1 MNWLFSIDQIRTA
14 EQPLLEAQT
23 RPDELMQSAAA
34 AVADACEQWA
44 QGDRYLLLV
53 GPGGNGGDAL
63 YAGALAAMK
72 GKRVDAYPIVRT
84 DSGEPTMHER
94 AAETFTTAGGNILAD
109 LPDAAE
115 LANYGLIVDGM
126 FGLGNRVAGIPLDI
140 ARFLYANDHSIP
152 AGDSAEA
159 SACSSET
166 YASAHA
172 PNRVPV
178 LAVDL
183 PSGVDANTAL
193 TAPPTEDGINTHVTA
208 TATVTFGGLRRAHGI
223 SAECGHVSVSDIHL
237 DDGRS
242 LSDELA
248 TVASAAER
256 PLPSLY
262 CVPLGGTHGAEIH
275 SCPAHAETRALLRN
289 LPGEPSATDDKY
301 SGGVVGIYAGSE
313 QFPGAGVL
321 SCTGAVRTTNS
332 MVRHVGAHAWAVTA
346 SLPEVVVHPDRF
358 ATGRVQARVLG
369 PGRGTD
375 RAAKEELVDLL
386 DTVQPLILDADAL
399 TLISKDKALIETVR
413 QRLAPTVCTPHGGE
427 FERLAKPVRA
437 LGYDVADSAE
447 DRLQAARDLAVALD
461 CTVLLKGR
469 FSVIANPRQTVV
481 VDYGSSWA
489 ATAGSG
495 DVLSGMVG
503 AILARDAGRRAFA
516 HGYAEA
522 GQSEID
528 SAEADYVLFTTALGA
543 IIHAVAAFHSA
554 ETPYGRAPTSAS
566 RIAEAIPGAIAY
578 LTSQV

>member
-1 MNWLFSIDQIRTA
+1 MNWLFSIDQIRAA

-84 DSGEPTMHER
+84 DSGEPKMHER
-94 AAETFTTAGGNILAD
+94 AAETFTTAGGNILTD

-193 TAPPTEDGINTHVTA
+193 TAPPSEDGINTHVTA
-208 TATVTFGGLRRAHGI
+208 TATVTFGGMRRAHGI

-399 TLISKDKALIETVR
+399 TLVSKDKALIETVR

-495 DVLSGMVG
+495 DVLSGIVG
-503 AILARDAGRRAFA
+503 AILARDASRRAFA

>member
-1 MNWLFSIDQIRTA
+1 MNWLFSIDQIRAA

-44 QGDRYLLLV
+44 QGDRYLLFV

-84 DSGEPTMHER
+84 DSGEPKMHER
-94 AAETFTTAGGNILAD
+94 AAETFTTAGGHILTD
-109 LPDAAE
+109 LPKAAE
-115 LANYGLIVDGM
+115 LADYGLIVDGM
-126 FGLGNRVAGIPLDI
+126 FGLGNRVDGIPLDI
-140 ARFLYANDHSIP
+140 ARLLHANDHSIP

-159 SACSSET
+159 SACSPEN
-166 YASAHA
+166 YAIAHA
-172 PNRVPV
+172 PNHIPV

-183 PSGVDANTAL
+183 PSGVDANTAI
-193 TAPPTEDGINTHVTA
+193 TAAPTQDGINSHVTA
-208 TATVTFGGLRRAHGI
+208 TATVTFGGMRRAHGI

-237 DDGRS
+237 DDGRR

-248 TVASAAER
+248 TVAAAADR

-262 CVPLGGTHGAEIH
+262 CVPLGDSH
-275 SCPAHAETRALLRN
+275 SCPAHAETQALLRN

-332 MVRHVGAHAWAVTA
+332 MVRYVGGNACAITA
-346 SLPEVVVHPDRF
+346 SLPEVVIHPDRF
-358 ATGRVQARVLG
+358 ATGRVQARLLG

-399 TLISKDKALIETVR
+399 TIISKDKDLVETLR
-413 QRLAPTVCTPHGGE
+413 KRLAPTVCTPHGGE
-427 FERLAKPVRA
+427 FERLAKPVRE
-437 LGYDVADSAE
+437 LGHEVANSAE

-469 FSVIANPRQTVV
+469 FSVIANPHQTVV

-495 DVLSGMVG
+495 DVLSGIVG
-503 AILARDAGRRAFA
+503 AILARDASRRAFA

-566 RIAEAIPGAIAY
+566 RIAEAIPGAIAH
-578 LTSQV
+578 LTAQV

>member
-1 MNWLFSIDQIRTA
+1 MNWLFSIDQIRAA

-84 DSGEPTMHER
+84 DSGEPKMHER
-94 AAETFTTAGGNILAD
+94 AAETFTTAGGHILTD
-109 LPDAAE
+109 LPKAAE
-115 LANYGLIVDGM
+115 LADYGLIVDGM
-126 FGLGNRVAGIPLDI
+126 FGLGNRVDGIPLDI
-140 ARFLYANDHSIP
+140 AHLLHANDHSIP
-152 AGDSAEA
+152 AGGSAEA
-159 SACSSET
+159 SACTPET
-166 YASAHA
+166 YAIAHA
-172 PNRVPV
+172 PNHIPV

-183 PSGVDANTAL
+183 PSGVDANTAI
-193 TAPPTEDGINTHVTA
+193 TAAPTEDGINTHVTA
-208 TATVTFGGLRRAHGI
+208 TATVTFGGMRRAHGI

-237 DDGRS
+237 DDGRH

-248 TVASAAER
+248 TVAAAADR

-262 CVPLGGTHGAEIH
+262 CVPLGDSH
-275 SCPAHAETRALLRN
+275 SCPAHAETQALLRN

-332 MVRHVGAHAWAVTA
+332 MVRYVGGNACAITA
-346 SLPEVVVHPDRF
+346 SLPEVVIHPDRF
-358 ATGRVQARVLG
+358 STGRVQARVLG

-399 TLISKDKALIETVR
+399 TIISKDKSLVETLR
-413 QRLAPTVCTPHGGE
+413 KRLAPTVCTPHGGE
-427 FERLAKPVRA
+427 FERLAKPVRE
-437 LGYDVADSAE
+437 LGHEVANSAD

-495 DVLSGMVG
+495 DVLSGIVG
-503 AILARDAGRRAFA
+503 AILARDASRRAFA

-566 RIAEAIPGAIAY
+566 RIAEAIPGAIAH
-578 LTSQV
+578 LTAQV

>member
-1 MNWLFSIDQIRTA
+1 MNWLFSIDQIRAA

-84 DSGEPTMHER
+84 DIGEPKMHER
-94 AAETFTTAGGNILAD
+94 AAETFTTAGGNILTD

-172 PNRVPV
+172 PNCVPV

-193 TAPPTEDGINTHVTA
+193 TAPPSEDGIATHVTA
-208 TATVTFGGLRRAHGI
+208 TATVTFGGMRRAHGI

-399 TLISKDKALIETVR
+399 TLVSKDKALIETVR

-447 DRLQAARDLAVALD
+447 DRLQAACDLAVALD

-495 DVLSGMVG
+495 DVLSGIVG
-503 AILARDAGRRAFA
+503 AILARDASRRAFA

>member
-14 EQPLLEAQT
+14 EQPLLEAQA

-72 GKRVDAYPIVRT
+72 GKRVDAYPIVHT

-166 YASAHA
+166 YASAPA

-183 PSGVDANTAL
+183 PSDVDANTAL

-437 LGYDVADSAE
+437 LGYDVADSAD

-495 DVLSGMVG
+495 DVLSGIVG